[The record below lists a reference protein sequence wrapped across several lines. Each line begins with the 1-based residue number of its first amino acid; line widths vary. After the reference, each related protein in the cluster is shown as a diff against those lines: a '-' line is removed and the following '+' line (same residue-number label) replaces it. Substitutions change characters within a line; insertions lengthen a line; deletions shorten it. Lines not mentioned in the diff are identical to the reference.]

1 MKTQFGMANKERIDV
16 LLSDVEELKAL
27 ITDSRKEDSGGVTL
41 GKAFDVAHSVLKEL
55 HDLAEEQ
62 SAALRKEV
70 EEYRKPL
77 PIPEDFSPAQI
88 VLDDA
93 LERKNL
99 SEPEEF
105 SPAQPVLD
113 DASERKNLSEP
124 EEFSPAQ
131 PVFNDASER
140 KNLSEPEEFSSPSP
154 VPSDAP
160 EKKNLPDFT
169 KAFSVNDRFYFLKEL
184 FGGDMEKMNRV
195 VADLNAMQT
204 FEEAAGYLHETMK
217 WDKENATVTEF
228 LKLLKKRFR

>member
-1 MKTQFGMANKERIDV
+1 MANKERIDS

-77 PIPEDFSPAQI
+77 PIPEDFSPAQP

-105 SPAQPVLD
+105 SPPSPVPNDTL
-113 DASERKNLSEP
+113 ERKNLSEP
-124 EEFSPAQ
+124 EEI
-131 PVFNDASER
+131 
-140 KNLSEPEEFSSPSP
+140 SSPSP